1 MFRKILKFFFPITF
15 ILISCSNDQVS
26 DIQKS
31 AAYNLDNYQVIIR
44 SPNGLCI
51 NSDLVEEKNNS
62 LLLILTECIKNPD
75 TNDLIRRPI
84 SSLITVKFQKEIGL
98 DKFKKI
104 SDFINSKDVKLKNI
118 FKINNLEINKYYF
131 KGNTI
136 YMSLLSKNRD
146 KTLGTGEKIW
156 KTLSINGNI
165 LISTTAY
172 GFSKKN
178 SNYTSY
184 KELENKLTRV
194 VNSIEIRKINQSSS
208 T

>member
-1 MFRKILKFFFPITF
+1 MFHRILKFFFPITF

-31 AAYNLDNYQVIIR
+31 AAYNLDDYQVIIR

-51 NSDLVEEKNNS
+51 NSDLVEEKSES
-62 LLLILTECIKNPD
+62 LILILTECIKNPD

-84 SSLITVKFQKEIGL
+84 SSLITVKFQKEISIN
-98 DKFKKI
+98 KFKKI
-104 SDFINSKDVKLKNI
+104 SDIIKSKDVKLKNI
-118 FKINNLEINKYYF
+118 FKTNNLEINKYYQ

-146 KTLGTGEKIW
+146 NTLGTGNKIW
-156 KTLSINGNI
+156 KTLSINENV

-172 GFSKKN
+172 GFSRKN

-184 KELENKLTRV
+184 KELENKLKRV
-194 VNSIEIRKINQSSS
+194 INSIEIRKINRSSS

>member
-1 MFRKILKFFFPITF
+1 MFRKIFKFFFPITF

-51 NSDLVEEKNNS
+51 NSDLVEEKSES
-62 LLLILTECIKNPD
+62 LVLVLTECIKNPD

-98 DKFKKI
+98 NKFNKI
-104 SDFINSKDVKLKNI
+104 SDFIKSKDVKLDYI
-118 FKINNLEINKYYF
+118 FKTNNLEINKYYQ
-131 KGNTI
+131 KENTI
-136 YMSLLSKNRD
+136 YMSLLSKNTD
-146 KTLGTGEKIW
+146 NTLGTWNKIW

>member
-1 MFRKILKFFFPITF
+1 MFCKALKFFFPIIF
-15 ILISCSNDQVS
+15 ILISCSNDQAS
-26 DIQKS
+26 NIQKS
-31 AAYNLDNYQVIIR
+31 AAYNLDDYQVIIR

-51 NSDLVEEKNNS
+51 NSDLVEEKSES
-62 LLLILTECIKNPD
+62 LILILTECIKNPD

-84 SSLITVKFQKEIGL
+84 SSLITVKFQKEISL
-98 DKFKKI
+98 NEFKKI
-104 SDFINSKDVKLKNI
+104 SDIIKSKDVKLKNI
-118 FKINNLEINKYYF
+118 FKTNNLEINKYYQ

-146 KTLGTGEKIW
+146 NTLGTGNKIW
-156 KTLSINGNI
+156 KTLSINENV

-172 GFSKKN
+172 GFSRKN

-184 KELENKLTRV
+184 KELENKLKRV
-194 VNSIEIRKINQSSS
+194 INSIEIRKINRSSS

>member
-31 AAYNLDNYQVIIR
+31 AAYNLDDYQVIIR

-51 NSDLVEEKNNS
+51 NSDLVEEKSES
-62 LLLILTECIKNPD
+62 LVLILTECIKNPD

-98 DKFKKI
+98 NKFKKI
-104 SDFINSKDVKLKNI
+104 SDFINSKNVKLKNI

>member
-84 SSLITVKFQKEIGL
+84 SSLITIKFQKEIGL

-156 KTLSINGNI
+156 KTMSINGNI

>member
-15 ILISCSNDQVS
+15 TLISCSNDQVS
-26 DIQKS
+26 NIQKS
-31 AAYNLDNYQVIIR
+31 AAYNLDDYQVIIR

-51 NSDLVEEKNNS
+51 NGDLVEEKSES
-62 LLLILTECIKNPD
+62 LVLILTECIKNPD

-98 DKFKKI
+98 NKFNKI
-104 SDFINSKDVKLKNI
+104 SDFIKSKDVKLDYI
-118 FKINNLEINKYYF
+118 FKTNNLEINKYYQ
-131 KGNTI
+131 KENTI

-146 KTLGTGEKIW
+146 NALGTGNKIW
-156 KTLSINGNI
+156 KTLSINDNI

-172 GFSKKN
+172 GFSKKK
-178 SNYTSY
+178 SNYKSFN
-184 KELENKLTRV
+184 ELEIKLNRV
-194 VNSIEIRKINQSSS
+194 VNSIEIRKINRSSS

>member
-1 MFRKILKFFFPITF
+1 MFRKIFKFFFPITF

-98 DKFKKI
+98 NKFKKI
-104 SDFINSKDVKLKNI
+104 SDFINSKNVKLKNI

>member
-1 MFRKILKFFFPITF
+1 MFHKIFKFFFPITF

-104 SDFINSKDVKLKNI
+104 NDFINSKDVKLKNI

-146 KTLGTGEKIW
+146 KTLGTGEKIS

>member
-1 MFRKILKFFFPITF
+1 MFCKALKFFFPIIF

-26 DIQKS
+26 NIQKS
-31 AAYNLDNYQVIIR
+31 AAYNLDDYQVIIR

-51 NSDLVEEKNNS
+51 NSDLVEEKSES
-62 LLLILTECIKNPD
+62 LILILTECIKNPD

-84 SSLITVKFQKEIGL
+84 SSLITVKFQKEISIN
-98 DKFKKI
+98 KFKKI
-104 SDFINSKDVKLKNI
+104 SDIIKSKDVKLKNI
-118 FKINNLEINKYYF
+118 FKTNNLEINKYYQ

-146 KTLGTGEKIW
+146 NTLGTGNKIW
-156 KTLSINGNI
+156 KTLSINENV

-172 GFSKKN
+172 GFSRKN

-184 KELENKLTRV
+184 KELENKLKRV
-194 VNSIEIRKINQSSS
+194 INSIEIRKINRSSS

>member
-1 MFRKILKFFFPITF
+1 MFRNILKIFFPITF
-15 ILISCSNDQVS
+15 TLISCSNDQVS

-31 AAYNLDNYQVIIR
+31 AAYNLDDYQVIIR

-51 NSDLVEEKNNS
+51 NSDLVEEKTES

-98 DKFKKI
+98 NEFKKI
-104 SDFINSKDVKLKNI
+104 SDFIKSKDIKLKNI
-118 FKINNLEINKYYF
+118 LKINNLEINKYYQNE
-131 KGNTI
+131 NTI

-146 KTLGTGEKIW
+146 NTLGTGNKIW
-156 KTLSINGNI
+156 KTLSIYENF
-165 LISTTAY
+165 LITTTAY

-184 KELENKLTRV
+184 KELENKLKRV
-194 VNSIEIRKINQSSS
+194 VNSIEIRKINKSSS

>member
-1 MFRKILKFFFPITF
+1 MFRKILKFFFPIAF
-15 ILISCSNDQVS
+15 ILITCSNDQVS

-31 AAYNLDNYQVIIR
+31 AAYNLDNFQVIIR

-98 DKFKKI
+98 NKFKKI

-146 KTLGTGEKIW
+146 KTLGTGDKIW

-178 SNYTSY
+178 SNYASY

>member
-104 SDFINSKDVKLKNI
+104 NDFINSKDVKLKNI

>member
-84 SSLITVKFQKEIGL
+84 SSLITIKFQKEIGL

>member
-1 MFRKILKFFFPITF
+1 MFRNILKIFFPITF
-15 ILISCSNDQVS
+15 ILSSCSNDQVS

-31 AAYNLDNYQVIIR
+31 AAYNLDDYQVIIR

-51 NSDLVEEKNNS
+51 NSDLVEEKTES
-62 LLLILTECIKNPD
+62 LVLILTECIKNPD
-75 TNDLIRRPI
+75 TNNLIRRPI

-98 DKFKKI
+98 NEFKKI
-104 SDFINSKDVKLKNI
+104 SDFIKSKDVKLKNI
-118 FKINNLEINKYYF
+118 LKTNNLEINKYYQNE
-131 KGNTI
+131 NTI

-146 KTLGTGEKIW
+146 NTLGTGNKIW
-156 KTLSINGNI
+156 KTLSINENF
-165 LISTTAY
+165 LITTTAY

-184 KELENKLTRV
+184 KELENKLKRV
-194 VNSIEIRKINQSSS
+194 INSIEIRKINKSSS

>member
-1 MFRKILKFFFPITF
+1 MSRKIFKFFFLITF

-26 DIQKS
+26 NIQKS
-31 AAYNLDNYQVIIR
+31 AAYNLEDYQVIIR

-51 NSDLVEEKNNS
+51 NSDLVEEKSES
-62 LLLILTECIKNPD
+62 LVLILTECIKNPD

-98 DKFKKI
+98 NKFNKI
-104 SDFINSKDVKLKNI
+104 TDFINSKDVKLENI
-118 FKINNLEINKYYF
+118 FKTNNLEIYKYYQ
-131 KGNTI
+131 KENTI
-136 YMSLLSKNRD
+136 YMSLLSKN
-146 KTLGTGEKIW
+146 TYNTIGTGNKIW
-156 KTLSINGNI
+156 KTLSINDNI

-184 KELENKLTRV
+184 KELENKLKSV
-194 VNSIEIRKINQSSS
+194 VNSIEIRKINRSSS

>member
-1 MFRKILKFFFPITF
+1 MFRNILKIFFPITF
-15 ILISCSNDQVS
+15 TLISCSNDQVS

-31 AAYNLDNYQVIIR
+31 AAYNLDDYQVIIR

-51 NSDLVEEKNNS
+51 NSDLVEEKTES
-62 LLLILTECIKNPD
+62 LVLILTECIKNPD

-98 DKFKKI
+98 NEFKKI
-104 SDFINSKDVKLKNI
+104 SDFIKSKDIKLKNI
-118 FKINNLEINKYYF
+118 LKINNLEINKYYQNE
-131 KGNTI
+131 NTI

-146 KTLGTGEKIW
+146 NTLGTGNKIW
-156 KTLSINGNI
+156 KTLSIYENF
-165 LISTTAY
+165 LITTTAY

-184 KELENKLTRV
+184 KELENKLKRV
-194 VNSIEIRKINQSSS
+194 VNSIEIRKINKSSS

>member
-1 MFRKILKFFFPITF
+1 MFHKILKFFFPITF

-98 DKFKKI
+98 NKFKKI

-146 KTLGTGEKIW
+146 KTLGTGDKIW

-178 SNYTSY
+178 SNYASY

>member
-1 MFRKILKFFFPITF
+1 MFRKIFKFFFPITF

-98 DKFKKI
+98 DNFKKI

-131 KGNTI
+131 KENTI

-146 KTLGTGEKIW
+146 KTLGTGDKIW

-172 GFSKKN
+172 GFSKKI
-178 SNYTSY
+178 SNYKSFN
-184 KELENKLTRV
+184 ELENKLKRV
-194 VNSIEIRKINQSSS
+194 VNSIEIRKINRSSS

>member
-194 VNSIEIRKINQSSS
+194 VNSIEIRKLNQSSS

>member
-31 AAYNLDNYQVIIR
+31 AAYNLDDYQVIIR

-51 NSDLVEEKNNS
+51 NSDLVEEKSES
-62 LLLILTECIKNPD
+62 LVLILTECIKNPD

-98 DKFKKI
+98 NKFNKI
-104 SDFINSKDVKLKNI
+104 SDFIKSKDVKLENL
-118 FKINNLEINKYYF
+118 FKTKNLEINKYYQ
-131 KGNTI
+131 KENTI
-136 YMSLLSKNRD
+136 YMSLLSKNTD
-146 KTLGTGEKIW
+146 NTLGTGNKIW
-156 KTLSINGNI
+156 KTLSINDNI

>member
-26 DIQKS
+26 NIQKS

-84 SSLITVKFQKEIGL
+84 SSLITIKFQKEIGL

>member
-31 AAYNLDNYQVIIR
+31 ASYNLDDYQVIIR

-51 NSDLVEEKNNS
+51 NSDLVEEKSES
-62 LLLILTECIKNPD
+62 LVLILTECIKNPD

-98 DKFKKI
+98 NKFNKI
-104 SDFINSKDVKLKNI
+104 SDFIKSKDVKLENI
-118 FKINNLEINKYYF
+118 FKTNNLEINKYYQ
-131 KGNTI
+131 KDNTI

-146 KTLGTGEKIW
+146 NTLGTGNKIW
-156 KTLSINGNI
+156 KTLSINENF
-165 LISTTAY
+165 LITTTAY

-184 KELENKLTRV
+184 KELENKLKRV
-194 VNSIEIRKINQSSS
+194 VNSIEIRKINRSSS

>member
-1 MFRKILKFFFPITF
+1 MFRKIFKFFFPITF

-31 AAYNLDNYQVIIR
+31 AAYNLDDYQVIIR

-51 NSDLVEEKNNS
+51 NSDLVEEKSES
-62 LLLILTECIKNPD
+62 LVLILTECIKNPD

-98 DKFKKI
+98 NKFKKI
-104 SDFINSKDVKLKNI
+104 SDFINSKNVKLKNI

-146 KTLGTGEKIW
+146 KTLGTGDKIW

-194 VNSIEIRKINQSSS
+194 VNSIEIRKINKSSS

>member
-1 MFRKILKFFFPITF
+1 MFRKIFKFFFPITF

-31 AAYNLDNYQVIIR
+31 AAYNLDDYQVIIR

-51 NSDLVEEKNNS
+51 NSDLVEEKSES
-62 LLLILTECIKNPD
+62 LVLVLTECIKNPD

-146 KTLGTGEKIW
+146 KTLGTGDKIW

-194 VNSIEIRKINQSSS
+194 VNSIEIRKINLSSS

>member
-1 MFRKILKFFFPITF
+1 MFCKVLKFFFPIIF

-31 AAYNLDNYQVIIR
+31 AAYNLDDYQVIIR

-51 NSDLVEEKNNS
+51 NSDLVEEKSES
-62 LLLILTECIKNPD
+62 LILILTECIKNPD

-84 SSLITVKFQKEIGL
+84 SSLITVKFQKEISL
-98 DKFKKI
+98 NEFKKI
-104 SDFINSKDVKLKNI
+104 SDFIKGKDVELKNI
-118 FKINNLEINKYYF
+118 FKTNNLEINKYYQ
-131 KGNTI
+131 KDNTI

-146 KTLGTGEKIW
+146 NTLGTGNKIW
-156 KTLSINGNI
+156 KTLSINENV
-165 LISTTAY
+165 LISATAY
-172 GFSKKN
+172 GFSRKN

-184 KELENKLTRV
+184 KELENKLKRV
-194 VNSIEIRKINQSSS
+194 INSIEIRKINRSSS

>member
-98 DKFKKI
+98 NKFKKI
-104 SDFINSKDVKLKNI
+104 SDFINSKNVKLKNI

-194 VNSIEIRKINQSSS
+194 VNSIEIRKITQSSS

>member
-98 DKFKKI
+98 NKFKKI

-146 KTLGTGEKIW
+146 KTLGTGDKIW

>member
-1 MFRKILKFFFPITF
+1 MFRKIFKFFFPITF

-98 DKFKKI
+98 NKFKKI
-104 SDFINSKDVKLKNI
+104 SDFINSKNVKLKNI

-194 VNSIEIRKINQSSS
+194 VNSIEIRKITQSSS

>member
-1 MFRKILKFFFPITF
+1 MFRKILKFFFPIAF
-15 ILISCSNDQVS
+15 ILITCSNDQVS

-98 DKFKKI
+98 NKFKKI

-146 KTLGTGEKIW
+146 KTLGTGDKIW

-178 SNYTSY
+178 SNYASY
-184 KELENKLTRV
+184 KELENKLMRV

>member
-1 MFRKILKFFFPITF
+1 MFRKIFKFFFPITF

-75 TNDLIRRPI
+75 TNDLIRRHI
-84 SSLITVKFQKEIGL
+84 SSLITIKFQKEIGL

>member
-98 DKFKKI
+98 NKFKKI
-104 SDFINSKDVKLKNI
+104 SDFINSKNVKLKNI

-146 KTLGTGEKIW
+146 KTLGTGDKIW

-178 SNYTSY
+178 SNYASY

-194 VNSIEIRKINQSSS
+194 VNSIEIRKITQSSS

>member
-1 MFRKILKFFFPITF
+1 MFHKIFKFFFPITF

-146 KTLGTGEKIW
+146 KTLGTGEKIS

>member
-31 AAYNLDNYQVIIR
+31 AAYNLDNYQVKIR

-118 FKINNLEINKYYF
+118 FKINNLGINKYYF